1 MKVIGIDFTSRPTRQ
16 KPLTCLQCILEK
28 RVLRAH
34 ALIKWHEFE
43 EFERA
48 LKAPGPWIAGI
59 DFPFGQS
66 RKFITNIRWP
76 QTWSGYVDYAD
87 NLGAMAFYNALTA
100 YRNSRPYGCKE
111 HRRETDR
118 TARSISPQKLYG
130 VPVARMFFQGAPR
143 LLRAGVTIPG
153 LQVGDPNRIV
163 VEAYPKI
170 LACKFG
176 DGNSYKSDNK
186 KKQTEEQY
194 RVRRGILRN
203 VIDGGCLADYGVQ
216 VEGLEP
222 LEDELVVDPTG
233 DKLDAL
239 LCAIQAAWSWTQRK
253 AAFGAPP
260 NLDSLEGWIADP
272 SLKNE

>member
-34 ALIKWHEFE
+34 ALIKWREFE
-43 EFERA
+43 EFESA

-76 QTWSGYVDYAD
+76 QTWSGYVLHAD
-87 NLGAMAFYNALTA
+87 GMSATDFYNALTV

-111 HRRETDR
+111 HRRETDH
-118 TARSISPQKLYG
+118 AAGSISPQKLYG

-170 LACKFG
+170 P
-176 DGNSYKSDNK
+176 
-186 KKQTEEQY
+186 
-194 RVRRGILRN
+194 R
-203 VIDGGCLADYGVQ
+203 
-216 VEGLEP
+216 
-222 LEDELVVDPTG
+222 
-233 DKLDAL
+233 
-239 LCAIQAAWSWTQRK
+239 TQFRWWQQ
-253 AAFGAPP
+253 
-260 NLDSLEGWIADP
+260 L
-272 SLKNE
+272 